1 MSTDRTSG
9 PSSFP
14 SLECKCDVL
23 RLVGYIG
30 IMAKLRGLLKASHF
44 GPTLIVTSIS
54 FGFAVHYWWEGPA
67 YVIAFGVFTGQL
79 VVGWSNDL
87 YDFDDDLRHQRTNK
101 PLVSGLITKQYL
113 EKWLRAMVPFSFV
126 ANLLGPLGIRGGLV
140 YMLGIACG
148 VAYNFYFKF
157 SVLSPLPYAI
167 AFAALPSSIAISK
180 DITPPLWMWLGGA
193 LLGMAAHF
201 INVLKD
207 MKEDHVSGIK
217 GLPQRLGT
225 RGSVVAAVVLI
236 SVSVLVLL

>member
-1 MSTDRTSG
+1 
-9 PSSFP
+9 
-14 SLECKCDVL
+14 
-23 RLVGYIG
+23 
-30 IMAKLRGLLKASHF
+30 
-44 GPTLIVTSIS
+44 
-54 FGFAVHYWWEGPA
+54 
-67 YVIAFGVFTGQL
+67 
-79 VVGWSNDL
+79 
-87 YDFDDDLRHQRTNK
+87 
-101 PLVSGLITKQYL
+101 
-113 EKWLRAMVPFSFV
+113 
-126 ANLLGPLGIRGGLV
+126 
-140 YMLGIACG
+140 MLGIACG